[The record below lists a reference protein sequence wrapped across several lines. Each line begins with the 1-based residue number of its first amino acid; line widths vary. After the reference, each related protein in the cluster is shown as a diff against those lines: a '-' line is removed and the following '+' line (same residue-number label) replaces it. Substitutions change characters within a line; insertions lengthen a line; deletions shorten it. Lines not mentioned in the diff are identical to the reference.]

1 MNKKKANRFRTK
13 RKKGDS
19 KKVSHYSQA
28 SNQNVERCQ
37 NSSLVDETENVNEV
51 SLLRQK
57 IVEAIDKLEKQ
68 KQDNRKKLID
78 LLMMS
83 GIQTP
88 DLLAN
93 HTIGGPIDFIKMI
106 DEKIKEIDAKI
117 ASLN

>member
-1 MNKKKANRFRTK
+1 MNKKKANRFCTK
-13 RKKGDS
+13 RKKADS
-19 KKVSHYSQA
+19 QKA
-28 SNQNVERCQ
+28 NNQNIERCQ
-37 NSSLVDETENVNEV
+37 NSSLVDETKNMNEE

-57 IVEAIDKLEKQ
+57 IVEARDKLEKQ

-78 LLMMS
+78 LLMMN